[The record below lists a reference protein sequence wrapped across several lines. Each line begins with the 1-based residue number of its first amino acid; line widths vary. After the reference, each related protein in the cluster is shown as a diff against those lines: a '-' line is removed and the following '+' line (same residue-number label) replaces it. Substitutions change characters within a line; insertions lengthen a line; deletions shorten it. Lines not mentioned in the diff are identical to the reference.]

1 MQCQRPI
8 AFFSQGLKGRFLSMS
23 TYEKELVALVSAV
36 KKWRPY
42 LLGHPFKI
50 KTDHQSLKFILEQK
64 IGTPMQQRW
73 VSKLLGYDFIVEYK
87 KGQDNKVADALSC
100 RDEDEFLEVSLS
112 VISYPTLDWL
122 SDLKNSYTLDSQ
134 LLTLLQQVQNGTS
147 TDNRY
152 SIKNDLLLY
161 KQRLYVSQPFRK
173 SIMQYVHA
181 SPIAGH
187 AGYDKTIHRARRD
200 FFWPGMKAD
209 LRAFVRECD
218 VCQRVKAENVSP
230 AGLLQ
235 PLPVPERPWYSI
247 SMDFIE
253 GLPLSKGH
261 SVIWVIVDRLTKY
274 AHFLSLA
281 HPYTATSLA
290 QLFVQ
295 QVFKL
300 HGLPNSIISDRDT
313 AFTSKFWTELFRI
326 QGVFL
331 AFSTAYHPQSD
342 GQSEAVNKCVEN
354 YLRCMVHDKPS
365 EWTQWLPLA
374 EYCYNTSFH
383 HSSKVTPFQAMY
395 GYLPPRLLS
404 YLPGT
409 TKLAVLEDQLK
420 TRDELLRI
428 LKQNLQLSQ
437 NRMKKYAD
445 LKRTDRNFEVGTW
458 VYLRLQPYR
467 QMSVAFRRSLKISPR
482 FYGPFLILQKIGK
495 VAYRL
500 DLPPGSLVHPVF
512 HVSQLK
518 EKLGVSAV
526 PIPTLPPV
534 DRFGVFR
541 PEPEEVLD
549 RRSRKYHNR
558 AVVDLLIR
566 WHGQTAAEATWE
578 PFNRLKAD
586 FPHLVGKVF

>member
-1 MQCQRPI
+1 
-8 AFFSQGLKGRFLSMS
+8 
-23 TYEKELVALVSAV
+23 
-36 KKWRPY
+36 
-42 LLGHPFKI
+42 
-50 KTDHQSLKFILEQK
+50 
-64 IGTPMQQRW
+64 
-73 VSKLLGYDFIVEYK
+73 
-87 KGQDNKVADALSC
+87 
-100 RDEDEFLEVSLS
+100 
-112 VISYPTLDWL
+112 
-122 SDLKNSYTLDSQ
+122 
-134 LLTLLQQVQNGTS
+134 
-147 TDNRY
+147 
-152 SIKNDLLLY
+152 
-161 KQRLYVSQPFRK
+161 
-173 SIMQYVHA
+173 
-181 SPIAGH
+181 
-187 AGYDKTIHRARRD
+187 
-200 FFWPGMKAD
+200 
-209 LRAFVRECD
+209 
-218 VCQRVKAENVSP
+218 
-230 AGLLQ
+230 
-235 PLPVPERPWYSI
+235 
-247 SMDFIE
+247 
-253 GLPLSKGH
+253 
-261 SVIWVIVDRLTKY
+261 
-274 AHFLSLA
+274 
-281 HPYTATSLA
+281 
-290 QLFVQ
+290 
-295 QVFKL
+295 
-300 HGLPNSIISDRDT
+300 
-313 AFTSKFWTELFRI
+313 
-326 QGVFL
+326 
-331 AFSTAYHPQSD
+331 
-342 GQSEAVNKCVEN
+342 
-354 YLRCMVHDKPS
+354 MVHDKPS

-383 HSSKVTPFQAMY
+383 HSSKVTPFQEMY

-578 PFNRLKAD
+578 PFHRLKAD